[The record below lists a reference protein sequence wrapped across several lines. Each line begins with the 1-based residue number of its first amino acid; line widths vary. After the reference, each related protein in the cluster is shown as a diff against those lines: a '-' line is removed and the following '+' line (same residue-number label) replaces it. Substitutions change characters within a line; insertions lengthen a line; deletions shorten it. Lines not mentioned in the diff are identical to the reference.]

1 MKKIFLIIEREFL
14 TRVKKK
20 SFILTTIL
28 VPVLLAGLMVVPFL
42 IQSVKD
48 DRQKTI
54 IVVDRSG
61 LAEKALVNADNIVFH
76 FRPEASLDSLKQ
88 QCEKEGWYAIVTVS
102 PMDEESQVSVGIYAF
117 RQINME
123 VQNQVKRNLEKA
135 VEQYKLDA
143 YQIPGLD
150 AILASIKTKIP
161 IKTFVWGD
169 DGKEKATHT
178 GLSMGISY
186 ILSFMIYMFIFM
198 FGSMVMRG
206 VIEEK
211 NNRIVEVIVS
221 SVKPFQLMM
230 GKITGVASVGLLQF
244 IIWILLTLLLA
255 AVGQS
260 FFPATSAAG
269 MAPAIAGS
277 AGAEVSQ
284 VMNDTILSDIFG
296 KLNSINFVAIIAAF
310 LLYFLFGYF
319 LYAALFAAIGS
330 AVENEAD
337 TQQLTIPVTIPLI
350 LGIFLMMH
358 TFQYPDSSLSFWG
371 SIIPF
376 TSPMVMMARIP
387 FGVPF
392 WQIALS
398 LSLLFLTFIAT
409 VWFAG
414 KIYRVGILM
423 YGKKPTLKEMWKW
436 VKYKS

>member
-20 SFILTTIL
+20 SFIITTIL

-48 DRQKTI
+48 DQQKSI

-61 LAEKALVNADNIVFH
+61 LAEQALGNTENIIFH
-76 FRPEASLDSLKQ
+76 FRPGVSPDSLKQ
-88 QCEKEGWYAIVTVS
+88 QFEKEGWYAVVTVS
-102 PMDEESQVSVGIYAF
+102 PLDENKQVAVGIYAF
-117 RQINME
+117 KQINMD
-123 VQNQVKRNLEKA
+123 VQKYVERAMEKA
-135 VEQYKLDA
+135 VEQYKLES

-150 AILASIKTKIP
+150 TILASVKTDIP
-161 IKTFVWGD
+161 VKTFIWGD
-169 DGKEKATHT
+169 NGEEKAGHT
-178 GLSMGISY
+178 GITMGISY

-244 IIWILLTLLLA
+244 VIWIALTLILA
-255 AVGQS
+255 TAAQWFFDVSATTGAVQ
-260 FFPATSAAG
+260 TMAG
-269 MAPAIAGS
+269 N

-284 VMNDTILSDIFG
+284 AMEVTMLSDISG
-296 KLNSINFVAIIAAF
+296 MLASINIVAIVVAF
-310 LLYFLFGYF
+310 LFYFLFGYF
-319 LYAALFAAIGS
+319 LYAALFAAVGS
-330 AVENEAD
+330 AVENDAD
-337 TQQLTIPVTIPLI
+337 AQQLTIPITVPLI
-350 LGIFLMMH
+350 IGIFLMLH

-371 SIIPF
+371 SMIPF
-376 TSPMVMMARIP
+376 TSPMVMMARVP

-392 WQIALS
+392 WQVALS
-398 LSLLFLTFIAT
+398 LAILFLTFVAT

-414 KIYRVGILM
+414 KIYRTGILM
-423 YGKKPTLKEMWKW
+423 YGKKPSLREMWKW
-436 VKYKS
+436 VKYK